1 MIRENQKFLNRIQV
15 IMDMAIIVVSFLLA
29 YYIRFY
35 ILNGY
40 KSMEFSDLFIP
51 ILISIPM
58 YLLLYTMF
66 DLYSPKR
73 TKSIYKEIFDIVKV
87 NFVSALVLILGLYVF
102 KIINFS
108 RLALALF
115 VILNTIIT
123 SINRLCLRYT
133 LRKYRKKGLNQ
144 KHCLIIGA
152 TNTSKELIYRIN
164 KNKHWGYNVIGI
176 IDDYKT
182 KDEEFEGFKVIGNF
196 KDIKSILDNKHI
208 DLVFITIAAEE
219 FVHIGS
225 LLKACERAGVKT
237 NIIPYYHKYV
247 PAKPRMDDLDGLTMV
262 DTRYVP
268 LDSYFMALSK
278 RIFDILFSLFAI
290 ILTSPIMILSVI
302 MIKLTSPGPVIYK
315 QERVGLNRK
324 KFYMYKFRSMKVQ
337 TEEEEKTKWST
348 KNDPRKT
355 KWGSF
360 MRKTSIDE
368 LPQFFNVLKG
378 DMSIIGP
385 RPERPYFVEK
395 FKDEIPRY
403 MIKHQVRPG
412 ITGWAQVSGFRG
424 DTSIEGRIEH
434 DLEYIENWT
443 FFFDIKIVFLTIFK
457 GFVNKNAY

>member
-1 MIRENQKFLNRIQV
+1 
-15 IMDMAIIVVSFLLA
+15 MAIIVVSFLLA

-40 KSMEFSDLFIP
+40 KSMSFSDLFIP

-58 YLLLYTMF
+58 YLLLYTIF
-66 DLYSPKR
+66 DLYTAKR

-87 NFVSALVLILGLYVF
+87 NFVAALILILGLYVF
-102 KIINFS
+102 KIVNFS
-108 RLALALF
+108 RVTLALF
-115 VILNTIIT
+115 VILNTTIT

-152 TNTSKELIYRIN
+152 TNTSKELINRIN
-164 KNKHWGYNVIGI
+164 KNKHWGYNVVGI
-176 IDDYKT
+176 IDNHKN
-182 KDEEFEGFKVIGNF
+182 KDGYFEDFKVIGNF
-196 KDIKSILDNKHI
+196 EDVEYVLDNRHI
-208 DLVFITIAAEE
+208 DIVFITISAEE
-219 FVHIGS
+219 YIHIGS

-268 LDSYFMALSK
+268 LDSYIMAFSK
-278 RIFDILFSLFAI
+278 RIFDIVFSLFAI
-290 ILTSPIMILSVI
+290 ILVSPIMLLSVI

-395 FKDEIPRY
+395 FRDEIPRY

-457 GFVNKNAY
+457 GFINKNAY